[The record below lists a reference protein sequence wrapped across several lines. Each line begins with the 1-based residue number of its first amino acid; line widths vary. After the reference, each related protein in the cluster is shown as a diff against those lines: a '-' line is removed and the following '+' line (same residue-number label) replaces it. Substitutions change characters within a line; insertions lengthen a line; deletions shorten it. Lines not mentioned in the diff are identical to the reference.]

1 MKKILYAALL
11 CALFTMGCKEDEKL
25 LFNEKARAELVSE
38 NQKAPADHPF
48 SFVWGSDTRVRDTV
62 FIPIRVI
69 GGSAPTDR
77 HVLFEQV
84 SEYIVDYT
92 YDNKGYIIDST
103 VTERT
108 DKAIPG
114 THYVPLND
122 ESIRPLFTI
131 KAGRVKDSVGIV
143 VLRDASLKKA
153 SVRLRLRLKENED
166 FALGERRLQEQTIII
181 SDKLEMPSNWNYTT
195 KAYLGNYSAPKHRL
209 MMQVVG
215 GKVDDAWIAE
225 VNKSQEL
232 IVYWRGKFIEA
243 LEAFN
248 SNPANIASGLA
259 PMREDPT
266 NASSPL
272 VTFPSRV

>member
-1 MKKILYAALL
+1 M
-11 CALFTMGCKEDEKL
+11 
-25 LFNEKARAELVSE
+25 
-38 NQKAPADHPF
+38 
-48 SFVWGSDTRVRDTV
+48 
-62 FIPIRVI
+62 
-69 GGSAPTDR
+69 
-77 HVLFEQV
+77 
-84 SEYIVDYT
+84 
-92 YDNKGYIIDST
+92 
-103 VTERT
+103 
-108 DKAIPG
+108 
-114 THYVPLND
+114 PLND

-215 GKVDDAWIAE
+215 SKVDDVWIAE